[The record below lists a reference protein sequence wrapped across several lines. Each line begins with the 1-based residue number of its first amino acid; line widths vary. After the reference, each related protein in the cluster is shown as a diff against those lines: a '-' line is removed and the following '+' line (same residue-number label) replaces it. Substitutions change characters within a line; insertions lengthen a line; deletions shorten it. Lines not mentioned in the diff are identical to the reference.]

1 MLKHQIGTILSQLA
15 SKSAMIDLTPED
27 QAKVE
32 RLINELRAIFDHY
45 PKKQ

>member
-15 SKSAMIDLTPED
+15 SKSAMVDLTAED
-27 QAKVE
+27 QTKVAQ
-32 RLINELRAIFDHY
+32 LINELRAIFDPY